1 MGCVNW
7 EIYVRTFIGL
17 MAIFVAPFCHG
28 LTDPRDVSAANS
40 LYASLG
46 FPPLPGWVPLG
57 GDPCAE
63 GWQGILCVNANITG
77 IVLPGANIGGVLSDN
92 LGDFASIIQIDLS
105 NNHIAG
111 SVPSNLPV
119 TIRSFFLSDNQFTGS
134 IPAMLSSL
142 GQLSDLSLNDN
153 HLSGELPD
161 AFQQLTGLTNLDLS
175 GNNLSGQLPPSME
188 NLSSL
193 YLLHLQNNQFVGT
206 LDVLQDLP
214 LRDLNIEN
222 NLFSGPIP
230 EKLLGIPNF
239 RRSGNP
245 FNTTIIPSPPAS
257 APSPSPSE
265 ALPPVLTSGFTPGTS
280 AKGPSAPKIS
290 NSTRGGKFFTAKRV
304 TWIAIAGSLLFMV
317 IALGACL
324 FMSGCC
330 KGSQASNKIDKRH
343 EMGAY
348 NAPKEKPRRN
358 ESSLKPY
365 NHTGEVSKEAVLRPP
380 AGYGKSSL
388 RLKPDDE
395 WDIDLKGVATSSI
408 RKEDHVIDM
417 MGNNANVLPPPSPS
431 PPITLKRHSTKSLNS
446 VKSFTIAFLQQYTNS
461 FSQENLVGGGMIG
474 TVYRAELPGGKL
486 LAVKKLDTAASR
498 QLSDEDF
505 LELVSGISKL
515 RHANVVELMGYCAE
529 HGQRLLV
536 YSYCNNGT
544 LHEALH
550 MDDEVH
556 KKLSWNTRIRL
567 ALGAAKA
574 LEYLHEV
581 CQPPIVHR
589 NFKSANIL
597 LDDELAVHVSDCGL
611 APLITSNSAS
621 QLQGHGY
628 GAPELE
634 CGNYNYQSD
643 TYSFGVVMLE
653 LLTGRKSYDSSRP
666 RGEQFLVRWAIP
678 QLHDINALSRMVDPS
693 LNGMYPS
700 KSLSRFADI
709 ISLCV
714 QAEPEF
720 RPPMS
725 EIVQNLLHTI
735 QRDP

>member
-1 MGCVNW
+1 M
-7 EIYVRTFIGL
+7 
-17 MAIFVAPFCHG
+17 
-28 LTDPRDVSAANS
+28 VS
-40 LYASLG
+40 
-46 FPPLPGWVPLG
+46 
-57 GDPCAE
+57 
-63 GWQGILCVNANITG
+63 
-77 IVLPGANIGGVLSDN
+77 
-92 LGDFASIIQIDLS
+92 
-105 NNHIAG
+105 
-111 SVPSNLPV
+111 
-119 TIRSFFLSDNQFTGS
+119 
-134 IPAMLSSL
+134 
-142 GQLSDLSLNDN
+142 
-153 HLSGELPD
+153 
-161 AFQQLTGLTNLDLS
+161 
-175 GNNLSGQLPPSME
+175 
-188 NLSSL
+188 
-193 YLLHLQNNQFVGT
+193 
-206 LDVLQDLP
+206 P
-214 LRDLNIEN
+214 LRLESAEEMMDAVKEAKH
-222 NLFSGPIP
+222 PI
-230 EKLLGIPNF
+230 KL
-239 RRSGNP
+239 
-245 FNTTIIPSPPAS
+245 T
-257 APSPSPSE
+257 
-265 ALPPVLTSGFTPGTS
+265 
-280 AKGPSAPKIS
+280 KGLK
-290 NSTRGGKFFTAKRV
+290 
-304 TWIAIAGSLLFMV
+304 
-317 IALGACL
+317 
-324 FMSGCC
+324 
-330 KGSQASNKIDKRH
+330 
-343 EMGAY
+343 Y

-358 ESSLKPY
+358 ESLLRPY

-395 WDIDLKGVATSSI
+395 WDIGLKGVATSSM

-431 PPITLKRHSTKSLNS
+431 PPITLKNSTKSLNP

-461 FSQENLVGGGMIG
+461 FSQENLIGGGMIG

-515 RHANVVELMGYCAE
+515 RHANVELMGYCAE

-556 KKLSWNTRIRL
+556 KKTFMEYSYP
-567 ALGAAKA
+567 LGTWSCKGPRVAWD
-574 LEYLHEV
+574 
-581 CQPPIVHR
+581 
-589 NFKSANIL
+589 FKSANIL

-628 GAPELE
+628 GTPELE

-643 TYSFGVVMLE
+643 NYSFGVVMLE

-693 LNGMYPS
+693 LNGLYPS
-700 KSLSRFADI
+700 KSFSRFTDI

-720 RPPMS
+720 RCLKLS
-725 EIVQNLLHTI
+725 RTSCTRFREIPEKEV
-735 QRDP
+735 DGD